1 VKYNRFVTC
10 VCFVTIINLSASC
23 HPTLQVAQAEP
34 VTAILGAFEREVT
47 LLEDRL
53 TDRHEQEI
61 ENIQFVTGRLN
72 SQKVV
77 IAWTG
82 IGKVNAAMT
91 TTLLIEHFKPKYII
105 FTGIAGAVNPELR
118 PGDIVIAEKTAHHD
132 MGTVWPEGLFV
143 KGVKNRLD
151 GMENPVFFPADEK
164 LLSCAQRAA
173 ELIDMRRIET
183 VAGRRKPKIVK
194 GVIVTGDS
202 FIAST
207 EKCDELRKKLNADA
221 VEMEGA
227 AVAQICYQR
236 QIKHLIIRS
245 ISDSADEGAVF
256 DKQMFY
262 ILAAKNSS
270 DLVAEMVGLLSSESS
285 TEKNFANVNP
295 MELKN
300 AQ

>member
-1 VKYNRFVTC
+1 MNHKRTATVLCISAILLC
-10 VCFVTIINLSASC
+10 VSC
-23 HPTLQVAQAEP
+23 SPTSQIEKSEPESEP
-34 VTAILGAFEREVT
+34 VTAILGAFEKEIT

-53 TDRHEQEI
+53 TEQQEHQI
-61 ENIQFVTGRLN
+61 ESIRFVTGRLHGRN
-72 SQKVV
+72 VV
-77 IAWTG
+77 VVWTG
-82 IGKVNAAMT
+82 VGKVNAAMT
-91 TTLLIEHFKPKYII
+91 TTLLIEHFKPEHII

-151 GMENPVFFPADEK
+151 GMENPVFFSASEK
-164 LLSCAQRAA
+164 LVTCAQRAA
-173 ELIDMRRIET
+173 ERIDMQRVET
-183 VAGRRKPKIVK
+183 VTGRRNPKIIK

-202 FIAST
+202 FIASA
-207 EKCDELRKKLNADA
+207 EKCAELRKKLNADA

-236 QIKHLIIRS
+236 QIDHLVIRS
-245 ISDSADEGAVF
+245 ISDSADEGAVT

-270 DLVAEMVGLLSSESS
+270 DLVAEIIGLLGSELS
-285 TEKNFANVNP
+285 TEKDN
-295 MELKN
+295 KSKISGG
-300 AQ
+300 

>member
-1 VKYNRFVTC
+1 MKHKKTAVCLCISAILLC
-10 VCFVTIINLSASC
+10 VSCSPTSQIEKSEPNSA
-23 HPTLQVAQAEP
+23 P

-53 TDRHEQEI
+53 TEPREHQI
-61 ENIQFVTGRLN
+61 EGIRFVTGRLHGKN
-72 SQKVV
+72 VV
-77 IAWTG
+77 VVWTG
-82 IGKVNAAMT
+82 VGKVNAAMT
-91 TTLLIEHFKPKYII
+91 TTLLIEHFKPEHII

-118 PGDIVIAEKTAHHD
+118 PGDIIIAEKTAHHD

-151 GMENPVFFPADEK
+151 GMENPVFFQADEK
-164 LLSCAQRAA
+164 LVTLAQQAA
-173 ELIDMRRIET
+173 ERIDMRRVET
-183 VAGRRKPKIVK
+183 FTGQRNPKIIK

-207 EKCDELRKKLNADA
+207 EKCAELRKKLKADA

-236 QIKHLIIRS
+236 QIDHLVIRS
-245 ISDSADEGAVF
+245 ISDSADEGAVT

-270 DLVAEMVGLLSSESS
+270 DLVAEMIGLLGSELS
-285 TEKNFANVNP
+285 TEEGSRIK
-295 MELKN
+295 KSGG
-300 AQ
+300 

>member
-1 VKYNRFVTC
+1 MTVKYDKFVTC
-10 VCFVTIINLSASC
+10 LCLVTIIILSTSC
-23 HPTLQVAQAEP
+23 HPTLRIVQAEP
-34 VTAILGAFEREVT
+34 VTAVLGAFEREVT

-53 TDRHEQEI
+53 TDRQEQEI
-61 ENIQFVTGRLN
+61 EDIRFVTGRLN
-72 SQKVV
+72 GQKVV
-77 IAWTG
+77 VAWTG

-91 TTLLIEHFKPKYII
+91 TTLLIEHFKPQYII

-151 GMENPVFFPADEK
+151 GMENPVFFPADK
-164 LLSCAQRAA
+164 TLVTCAQRAA
-173 ELIDMRRIET
+173 DLIDMQRVETIAGQRI
-183 VAGRRKPKIVK
+183 PKIIT

-207 EKCDELRKKLNADA
+207 EKCAELRKKLEADA

-236 QIKHLIIRS
+236 QIDHLIIRS
-245 ISDSADEGAVF
+245 ISDSADEGAVL

-270 DLVAEMVGLLSSESS
+270 DLVTEIIGLLDTELSTNKDIGNISSGR
-285 TEKNFANVNP
+285 
-295 MELKN
+295 
-300 AQ
+300 

>member
-1 VKYNRFVTC
+1 MKHKRTAAVLCISAIFLC
-10 VCFVTIINLSASC
+10 VSC
-23 HPTLQVAQAEP
+23 SPTSQIEKSEP
-34 VTAILGAFEREVT
+34 KSVPATAILGAFEREVT

-53 TDRHEQEI
+53 TERREHQI
-61 ENIQFVTGRLN
+61 EGIRFVTGKLHGRN
-72 SQKVV
+72 IVV
-77 IAWTG
+77 VWTG
-82 IGKVNAAMT
+82 VGKVNAAMT
-91 TTLLIEHFKPKYII
+91 TTLLIEHFKPKHII
-105 FTGIAGAVNPELR
+105 FTGIAGAVNPQLR

-143 KGVKNRLD
+143 KGVKNRFD

-164 LLSCAQRAA
+164 LVICAQRAA
-173 ELIDMRRIET
+173 ERIEMQRVET
-183 VAGRRKPKIVK
+183 VTGRRNPKIIK

-207 EKCDELRKKLNADA
+207 EKCAELRKKLGADA

-236 QIKHLIIRS
+236 QIDHLVIRS
-245 ISDSADEGAVF
+245 ISDSADEGAVL

-270 DLVAEMVGLLSSESS
+270 DLVAEMIGLLGSELS
-285 TEKNFANVNP
+285 TEKGSGSN
-295 MELKN
+295 KSGG
-300 AQ
+300 

>member
-1 VKYNRFVTC
+1 MKYSKFAVFICC
-10 VCFVTIINLSASC
+10 VNILISCFSC
-23 HPTLQVAQAEP
+23 HPAPKAVNSESL
-34 VTAILGAFEREVT
+34 TAILGAFEREVT

-53 TDRHEQEI
+53 TEPREHQI
-61 ENIQFVTGRLN
+61 EGIKFVTGKLHGRN
-72 SQKVV
+72 VV
-77 IAWTG
+77 VVWTG
-82 IGKVNAAMT
+82 VGKVNAAMT
-91 TTLLIEHFKPKYII
+91 TTLLIEHFKPERII
-105 FTGIAGAVNPELR
+105 FTGIAGAVNPQLR

-151 GMENPVFFPADEK
+151 GMENPVFFQANEQ
-164 LLSCAQRAA
+164 LVTFAQKAA
-173 ELIDMRRIET
+173 ERFDMQRVET
-183 VAGRRKPKIVK
+183 VAGRRIPKIIT

-207 EKCDELRKKLNADA
+207 EKCAELRKKLDADA

-236 QIKHLIIRS
+236 QIDHLVIRS
-245 ISDSADEGAVF
+245 ISDSADEGAVL

-270 DLVAEMVGLLSSESS
+270 DLVAEIIGLMGTELSA
-285 TEKNFANVNP
+285 EKDSRN
-295 MELKN
+295 KKSGD
-300 AQ
+300 

>member
-1 VKYNRFVTC
+1 MKHKRTVAVLCISAILLC
-10 VCFVTIINLSASC
+10 VSC
-23 HPTLQVAQAEP
+23 SPTSEKEKSEP
-34 VTAILGAFEREVT
+34 NSKPTTAILGAFEREVT

-53 TDRHEQEI
+53 TEQQEHQI
-61 ENIQFVTGRLN
+61 EGIRFVTGRLHGRN
-72 SQKVV
+72 VV
-77 IAWTG
+77 VVWTG

-91 TTLLIEHFKPKYII
+91 TTLLIEHFKPEHII

-151 GMENPVFFPADEK
+151 GMENQVFFPADEK
-164 LLSCAQRAA
+164 LLICAQRAA
-173 ELIDMRRIET
+173 ERIDMQRVVT
-183 VAGRRKPKIVK
+183 VAGQRNPRIIK

-207 EKCDELRKKLNADA
+207 EKCAELRKKLQADA

-236 QIKHLIIRS
+236 QIDHLVIRS
-245 ISDSADEGAVF
+245 ISDSADEGAVL

-270 DLVAEMVGLLSSESS
+270 DLVAEMIGLLNSELS
-285 TEKNFANVNP
+285 TE
-295 MELKN
+295 EGCGI
-300 AQ
+300 

>member
-1 VKYNRFVTC
+1 MRHKRNGAVLYVSAILL
-10 VCFVTIINLSASC
+10 CFSC
-23 HPTLQVAQAEP
+23 SSVPHKEQPEP
-34 VTAILGAFEREVT
+34 NSVPATAILGAFEREVT

-53 TDRHEQEI
+53 SKQQEHQI
-61 ENIQFVTGRLN
+61 EGIRFVTGKLHGRE
-72 SQKVV
+72 VV
-77 IAWTG
+77 MTRTG

-91 TTLLIEHFKPKYII
+91 TTLLIEHFKPEHII

-151 GMENPVFFPADEK
+151 GIENPVFFPANEK
-164 LLSCAQRAA
+164 LLKLAENAA
-173 ELIDMRRIET
+173 KRIDMRRVET
-183 VAGRRKPKIVK
+183 VAGRRIPKIIT

-207 EKCDELRKKLNADA
+207 EKCAELRKKLEADA

-236 QIKHLIIRS
+236 RIDHLVIRS
-245 ISDSADEGAVF
+245 ISDSADEGAVT

-270 DLVAEMVGLLSSESS
+270 DLVAEIIGLLGSELSTAKCSESKKS
-285 TEKNFANVNP
+285 GD
-295 MELKN
+295 
-300 AQ
+300 

>member
-1 VKYNRFVTC
+1 MKHKRTTACLCISAILIC
-10 VCFVTIINLSASC
+10 VSC
-23 HPTLQVAQAEP
+23 SSTSHIEKSEP
-34 VTAILGAFEREVT
+34 NSEHATAILGAFEREVT

-53 TDRHEQEI
+53 TKRREHQI
-61 ENIQFVTGRLN
+61 EGIRFVSGKLHGRD
-72 SQKVV
+72 VV
-77 IAWTG
+77 VVWTG
-82 IGKVNAAMT
+82 VGKVNAAMT
-91 TTLLIEHFKPKYII
+91 TTLLIEHFKPKQVI

-164 LLSCAQRAA
+164 LLTFAQRAA
-173 ELIDMRRIET
+173 ERIDMQRVET
-183 VAGRRKPKIVK
+183 ITGQRNPKIIK

-207 EKCDELRKKLNADA
+207 EKCTELRKKLQADA

-236 QIKHLIIRS
+236 QIDHLVIRS
-245 ISDSADEGAVF
+245 ISDSADEGAVL

-270 DLVAEMVGLLSSESS
+270 DLVAEMIGLLDSELS
-285 TEKNFANVNP
+285 TKKGSGSN
-295 MELKN
+295 KSGS
-300 AQ
+300 

>member
-1 VKYNRFVTC
+1 MKHKRTGAVLSIWTILLC
-10 VCFVTIINLSASC
+10 VSC
-23 HPTLQVAQAEP
+23 SSISHKEKSEPNSVP

-47 LLEDRL
+47 LLEGRL
-53 TDRHEQEI
+53 TERREHQI
-61 ENIQFVTGRLN
+61 EGIRFVTGRLHSRN
-72 SQKVV
+72 V
-77 IAWTG
+77 IVAWTG

-91 TTLLIEHFKPKYII
+91 TTLLIEHFKPEHII

-132 MGTVWPEGLFV
+132 MGTVWPEGFFV

-164 LLSCAQRAA
+164 LVTLAQLAA
-173 ELIDMRRIET
+173 ERIDMQRVET
-183 VAGRRKPKIVK
+183 VTGRRNPKIIK

-207 EKCDELRKKLNADA
+207 EKCAELRKKLNADA

-236 QIKHLIIRS
+236 QIDHLVIRS
-245 ISDSADEGAVF
+245 ISDSADEGAVL

-270 DLVAEMVGLLSSESS
+270 DLVAEMIGLLGKEASI
-285 TEKNFANVNP
+285 EKGSGSA
-295 MELKN
+295 KSGD
-300 AQ
+300 

>member
-1 VKYNRFVTC
+1 MKYNRLITC
-10 VCFVTIINLSASC
+10 ICFVTIIIFSTCC
-23 HPTLQVAQAEP
+23 HPTLRVVRAEP

-53 TDRHEQEI
+53 AERHEHEI
-61 ENIQFVTGRLN
+61 EDIRFVTGRLKG
-72 SQKVV
+72 QKVV
-77 IAWTG
+77 VAWTG

-91 TTLLIEHFKPKYII
+91 TTLLIEHFKPEHII
-105 FTGIAGAVNPELR
+105 FTGIAGAVNPQLR

-132 MGTVWPEGLFV
+132 MGTVWPEGLFA

-151 GMENPVFFPADEK
+151 GMENPVFFPADEN
-164 LLSCAQRAA
+164 LVTCALHAA
-173 ELIDMRRIET
+173 GQIDMRRIET
-183 VAGRRKPKIVK
+183 VTNRRNPKIIK

-207 EKCDELRKKLNADA
+207 EKCAELRKKLEADA

-236 QIKHLIIRS
+236 KIDHLVIRS
-245 ISDSADEGAVF
+245 ISDSADEGAVM

-262 ILAAKNSS
+262 ISAAKNSS
-270 DLVAEMVGLLSSESS
+270 DLVAEMIGLLDTELS
-285 TEKNFANVNP
+285 TKNGNRI
-295 MELKN
+295 KKHGG
-300 AQ
+300 

>member
-1 VKYNRFVTC
+1 VKYNKLVTC
-10 VCFVTIINLSASC
+10 ICFAIIITLSTSC
-23 HPTLQVAQAEP
+23 HPTLRVVRAEP

-47 LLEDRL
+47 LLEDQL
-53 TDRHEQEI
+53 AERHEYEI
-61 ENIQFVTGRLN
+61 EDIRFVTGRLKG
-72 SQKVV
+72 QKVV
-77 IAWTG
+77 VAWTG
-82 IGKVNAAMT
+82 IGKVNSAMT
-91 TTLLIEHFKPKYII
+91 TTLLIEHFKPEHII
-105 FTGIAGAVNPELR
+105 FTGIAGAVNPQLR

-151 GMENPVFFPADEK
+151 GMENPVFFPADEN
-164 LLSCAQRAA
+164 LVTCALHAA
-173 ELIDMRRIET
+173 GQIDMRRIET
-183 VAGRRKPKIVK
+183 VTNWSNPKIIK

-207 EKCDELRKKLNADA
+207 EKRAELRKKLEADA

-236 QIKHLIIRS
+236 QIDHLVIRS
-245 ISDSADEGAVF
+245 ISDSADEGAVM

-270 DLVAEMVGLLSSESS
+270 DLVAEMIGLLGTELS
-285 TEKNFANVNP
+285 TKSGYGI
-295 MELKN
+295 KKHGG
-300 AQ
+300 

>member
-1 VKYNRFVTC
+1 MKLKISAAIFFV
-10 VCFVTIINLSASC
+10 SAILLCTSC
-23 HPTLQVAQAEP
+23 SPPSHKEKPEP
-34 VTAILGAFEREVT
+34 NSKSATAILGAFEREVT
-47 LLEDRL
+47 LFEDRL
-53 TDRHEQEI
+53 TERREHQI
-61 ENIQFVTGRLN
+61 EGIRFVTGKLYGRN
-72 SQKVV
+72 VV
-77 IAWTG
+77 VVWTG

-91 TTLLIEHFKPKYII
+91 TTLLIEHFKPENII
-105 FTGIAGAVNPELR
+105 FTGIAGAVNPQLH

-164 LLSCAQRAA
+164 LVTCALNAA
-173 ELIDMRRIET
+173 ERIDMQRIET
-183 VAGRRKPKIVK
+183 VTDRRKPKIIK

-207 EKCDELRKKLNADA
+207 EKCAELRKKLQADA

-236 QIKHLIIRS
+236 QIDHLVIRS
-245 ISDSADEGAVF
+245 ISDSADEGAVL

-270 DLVAEMVGLLSSESS
+270 DLVAEMIGILNSEFPI
-285 TEKNFANVNP
+285 EKGNGI
-295 MELKN
+295 KKSGG
-300 AQ
+300 